1 MEFKYTS
8 HEAFGGTY
16 DRYEYQSMIH
26 MKPSQSKPED
36 FTPEIRAWR
45 AYQVEEVKKV
55 LSIRSYLEHANRRAE
70 ILDTLWTKEHAD
82 TAAYGRNWGYY
93 VGMDN
98 IRKYYVDGNKFGGK
112 GTDICH
118 PFTTYMIVIAD
129 DNKTAQVTWYSIGY
143 EINPANGPETDCYWD
158 NQRCGADLVLE
169 DGQWKIWH
177 YFAGTDF
184 ALRPGFPYASLKTEE
199 TTPCTSIWS
208 RSLALLQRSLRPIPP
223 SITTSPIRSLPWST
237 QPLRTPSAMAP
248 RAIPTTKR
256 AKEGQ
261 S

>member
-1 MEFKYTS
+1 MEFQYTT

-16 DRYEYQSMIH
+16 ERYDYQSMIH
-26 MKPSQSKPED
+26 MKNSTSKPED
-36 FTPEIRAWR
+36 FTPEVRAWR

-55 LSIRSYLEHANRRAE
+55 LSIRSYLEQANKRAE
-70 ILDTLWTKEHAD
+70 IIDTLWTKEHAD
-82 TAAYGRNWGYY
+82 TASYGRNWGYY
-93 VGMDN
+93 VGLDN
-98 IRKYYVDGNKFGGK
+98 IRKYYVDGNKFGGT

-143 EINPANGPETDCYWD
+143 EINPANGKDVDCYWD

-199 TTPCTSIWS
+199 ATPCDKYLEQEFGEPTEKFEAYTSFYNYFPYPELTMEHATFADTIS
-208 RSLALLQRSLRPIPP
+208 NGP
-223 SITTSPIRSLPWST
+223 
-237 QPLRTPSAMAP
+237 
-248 RAIPTTKR
+248 
-256 AKEGQ
+256 EGNPNYKKA
-261 S
+261 

>member
-1 MEFKYTS
+1 MEFKFTT

-16 DRYEYQSMIH
+16 ERYECQSIVRMN
-26 MKPSQSKPED
+26 PSKSVPED
-36 FTPEIRAWR
+36 FTPEVRAWR

-55 LSIRSYLEHANRRAE
+55 LSKFAILEQANMRAE
-70 ILDTLWTKEHAD
+70 ILDTLWTKERAD
-82 TAAYGRNWGYY
+82 SASYGRNWGYY
-93 VGMDN
+93 VGLDN
-98 IRKYYVDGNKFGGK
+98 IRKYYVDENKFGGV

-143 EINPANGPETDCYWD
+143 EINPANGSETDCYWD
-158 NQRCGADLVLE
+158 NRRCGADLVLE

-199 TTPCTSIWS
+199 TTPCDKYLEKEFGQPTVKFEAYTSFYNYYPYPELTMEHATFADTIS
-208 RSLALLQRSLRPIPP
+208 NGP
-223 SITTSPIRSLPWST
+223 
-237 QPLRTPSAMAP
+237 
-248 RAIPTTKR
+248 
-256 AKEGQ
+256 EGNPKYKG
-261 S
+261 

>member
-1 MEFKYTS
+1 MEFKYTT

-16 DRYEYQSMIH
+16 ERYEYQSMIH
-26 MKPSQSKPED
+26 MKNSNSKPED
-36 FTPEIRAWR
+36 FTPEVRAWR

-55 LSIRSYLEHANRRAE
+55 LSIRSYLEQANKRAE
-70 ILDTLWTKEHAD
+70 IIDTLWTKEHAD
-82 TAAYGRNWGYY
+82 TASYGRNWGYY
-93 VGMDN
+93 VGLDN
-98 IRKYYVDGNKFGGK
+98 IRKYYVDGNKFGGT

-143 EINPANGPETDCYWD
+143 EINPANDKDVDCYWD

-184 ALRPGFPYASLKTEE
+184 ALRPGFAYASLKTEE
-199 TTPCTSIWS
+199 TTPCDKYLEQEFGEPTEKFEAYTSFYNYFPYPELTMEHATFADTIS
-208 RSLALLQRSLRPIPP
+208 NGP
-223 SITTSPIRSLPWST
+223 
-237 QPLRTPSAMAP
+237 
-248 RAIPTTKR
+248 
-256 AKEGQ
+256 EGNPNYKKA
-261 S
+261 

>member
-158 NQRCGADLVLE
+158 NQRCGS
-169 DGQWKIWH
+169 
-177 YFAGTDF
+177 
-184 ALRPGFPYASLKTEE
+184 RPGAGGRTVEN
-199 TTPCTSIWS
+199 
-208 RSLALLQRSLRPIPP
+208 LALLCGHRLRSASR
-223 SITTSPIRSLPWST
+223 LPLCF
-237 QPLRTPSAMAP
+237 P
-248 RAIPTTKR
+248 
-256 AKEGQ
+256 
-261 S
+261 

>member
-169 DGQWKIWH
+169 DGSVLTPDIG
-177 YFAGTDF
+177 GT
-184 ALRPGFPYASLKTEE
+184 A
-199 TTPCTSIWS
+199 TTIEYEK
-208 RSLALLQRSLRPIPP
+208 
-223 SITTSPIRSLPWST
+223 
-237 QPLRTPSAMAP
+237 
-248 RAIPTTKR
+248 AII
-256 AKEGQ
+256 AHL
-261 S
+261 

>member
-1 MEFKYTS
+1 MEFQYTT

-16 DRYEYQSMIH
+16 ERYEYQSMIR
-26 MKPSQSKPED
+26 MKNSNSKPED
-36 FTPEIRAWR
+36 FTPEVRAWR

-55 LSIRSYLEHANRRAE
+55 LSIRSYLEQANKRAE
-70 ILDTLWTKEHAD
+70 IIDTLWTKEHAD
-82 TAAYGRNWGYY
+82 TASYGRNWGYY
-93 VGMDN
+93 VGLDN
-98 IRKYYVDGNKFGGK
+98 IRKYYVDGNKFGGV

-143 EINPANGPETDCYWD
+143 EINPANGKDVDCYWD

-199 TTPCTSIWS
+199 TTPCDKYLEREFGEPTETFEAYTSFYNYFPYPE
-208 RSLALLQRSLRPIPP
+208 LTMEHA
-223 SITTSPIRSLPWST
+223 TF
-237 QPLRTPSAMAP
+237 AD
-248 RAIPTTKR
+248 AISNGP
-256 AKEGQ
+256 EGNPNYKKA
-261 S
+261 

>member
-1 MEFKYTS
+1 MEFQYTT

-16 DRYEYQSMIH
+16 ERYEYQSMIH
-26 MKPSQSKPED
+26 MKNSNSKPED
-36 FTPEIRAWR
+36 FTPEVRAWR

-55 LSIRSYLEHANRRAE
+55 LSIRSYLEQANKRAE
-70 ILDTLWTKEHAD
+70 IIDTLWTKEHAD
-82 TAAYGRNWGYY
+82 TASYGRNWGYY
-93 VGMDN
+93 VGLDN
-98 IRKYYVDGNKFGGK
+98 IRKYYVDGNKFGGV

-143 EINPANGPETDCYWD
+143 EINPANGKDVDCYWD

-199 TTPCTSIWS
+199 TTPCDKYLEREFGEPTEKVEAYTSFYNYFPYPE
-208 RSLALLQRSLRPIPP
+208 LTMEHA
-223 SITTSPIRSLPWST
+223 TF
-237 QPLRTPSAMAP
+237 AD
-248 RAIPTTKR
+248 AISNGP
-256 AKEGQ
+256 EGNPNYKKA
-261 S
+261 